1 MRVLVIDCQLAGIAG
16 DMLVGSLLDLGVDIP
31 RFIEAMEDSAK
42 YLEGCDC
49 LVVEVEDVVRRGFRA
64 KKLHVKAK
72 ETGHHHLMGS
82 KLREAIL
89 NIADDF
95 KLSENAK
102 VLATR
107 TIDSLIGAE
116 AKVHGET
123 PSEVHLHEAGS
134 IDTVVD
140 IIGTVYALDELG
152 LTKDTKIYSTPVAVG
167 GGIFKFSHGNVQSP
181 APATLEILRAKG
193 FPLVG
198 GPIDFELTTPT
209 GAALLVNIVDEVTP
223 FYPPIK
229 PTRIGYGS
237 GTKDFESMPNIVR
250 LTLGE
255 PTRSSLMVDE
265 IYVLETNLDDATGE
279 VIGYTI
285 DRMLQGGARDISV
298 IPMTTKKNRPGHIL
312 KVITDRENVHPLTML
327 LMEETGTLGVRM
339 YPSKRHILTRDVTSM
354 EVKLEGLEGMV
365 QVKVSRNREGRV
377 IQVKPE
383 FEDVR
388 SLAEKTGKTLREI
401 MRLVTDQAR
410 REIASH

>member
-1 MRVLVIDCQLAGIAG
+1 M
-16 DMLVGSLLDLGVDIP
+16 VGALLDLGVDIP
-31 RFIEAMEDSAK
+31 KFTKAMVGSAK
-42 YLEGCDC
+42 YLEGCDG
-49 LVVEVEDVVRRGFRA
+49 LTVEVEEVSRRGFQA
-64 KKLHVKAK
+64 KKLHVKA
-72 ETGHHHLMGS
+72 EESGHRHTRGS
-82 KLREAIL
+82 ELRDAIQ
-89 NIADDF
+89 NIADDLQ
-95 KLSENAK
+95 LSAK
-102 VLATR
+102 AKSLATR
-107 TIDSLIGAE
+107 SIDSLIGAE
-116 AKVHGET
+116 AKIHRET

-134 IDTVVD
+134 VDTVVD

-167 GGIFKFSHGNVQSP
+167 GGIFKFSHGKVQSP
-181 APATLEILRAKG
+181 APATLEILRSKA
-193 FPLVG
+193 FPMVG

-209 GAALLVNIVDEVTP
+209 GAALLVNLVDEAAP

-229 PTRIGYGS
+229 PMRTGYGS

-255 PTRSSLMVDE
+255 PIRSNLLVDE

-285 DRMLQGGARDISV
+285 DRALQEGARDISV

-312 KVITDRENVHPLTML
+312 KVITDRENVHRLTML

-339 YPSKRHILTRDVTSM
+339 YPSKRHILARDVTPM
-354 EVKLEGLEGMV
+354 EIKLEGLDEV
-365 QVKVSRNREGRV
+365 VRVKVSRNREGRV

-383 FEDVR
+383 FDDVR

-401 MRLVTDQAR
+401 MSQASEQAR
-410 REIASH
+410 RETASS

>member
-1 MRVLVIDCQLAGIAG
+1 M
-16 DMLVGSLLDLGVDIP
+16 VGALLDLGVDIP
-31 RFIEAMEDSAK
+31 KFTKAMVGSAK
-42 YLEGCDC
+42 YLEGCDG
-49 LVVEVEDVVRRGFRA
+49 LTVEVEEVSRRGFQA
-64 KKLHVKAK
+64 KKLHVKA
-72 ETGHHHLMGS
+72 EESGHRHTRGS
-82 KLREAIL
+82 ELRDAIQ
-89 NIADDF
+89 NIADDLQ
-95 KLSENAK
+95 LSAK
-102 VLATR
+102 AKSLATR
-107 TIDSLIGAE
+107 SIDSLIGAE
-116 AKVHGET
+116 AKIHRET

-134 IDTVVD
+134 VDTVVD

-167 GGIFKFSHGNVQSP
+167 GGIFKFSHGKVQSP
-181 APATLEILRAKG
+181 APATLEILRSKA
-193 FPLVG
+193 FPMVG

-209 GAALLVNIVDEVTP
+209 GAALLVNLVDKAVP

-229 PTRIGYGS
+229 PMRTGYGS

-255 PTRSSLMVDE
+255 SIRSNLIVDE

-285 DRMLQGGARDISV
+285 DRALQEGARDISV

-312 KVITDRENVHPLTML
+312 KVITDRENVHRLTML

-339 YPSKRHILTRDVTSM
+339 YPSKRHILARDVTPM
-354 EVKLEGLEGMV
+354 EIKLEGLDEV
-365 QVKVSRNREGRV
+365 VRVKVSRNREGRV

-383 FEDVR
+383 FDDVR

-401 MRLVTDQAR
+401 MSQASEQAR
-410 REIASH
+410 RETASS

>member
-1 MRVLVIDCQLAGIAG
+1 
-16 DMLVGSLLDLGVDIP
+16 
-31 RFIEAMEDSAK
+31 
-42 YLEGCDC
+42 
-49 LVVEVEDVVRRGFRA
+49 
-64 KKLHVKAK
+64 
-72 ETGHHHLMGS
+72 
-82 KLREAIL
+82 
-89 NIADDF
+89 
-95 KLSENAK
+95 
-102 VLATR
+102 
-107 TIDSLIGAE
+107 
-116 AKVHGET
+116 
-123 PSEVHLHEAGS
+123 
-134 IDTVVD
+134 
-140 IIGTVYALDELG
+140 
-152 LTKDTKIYSTPVAVG
+152 
-167 GGIFKFSHGNVQSP
+167 
-181 APATLEILRAKG
+181 
-193 FPLVG
+193 
-198 GPIDFELTTPT
+198 
-209 GAALLVNIVDEVTP
+209 
-223 FYPPIK
+223 
-229 PTRIGYGS
+229 
-237 GTKDFESMPNIVR
+237 MPNIVR

-354 EVKLEGLEGMV
+354 EVKLKGLEGIV

-388 SLAEKTGKTLREI
+388 SLAEKTGRTLREI
-401 MRLVTDQAR
+401 MSLVTDQAR